1 MGTLWCDCEQRTRI
15 DPLRQRR
22 VGGCG
27 WPRVHLVR
35 KPVAVAQTQVGSESP
50 VFTVQMHQ
58 TNHSSDYEH
67 SARQRLQKRWTL
79 TQAQLSPTRTESRR
93 YQHRTACSDQ
103 SHRTHRSSAPRPK
116 LLQTPLFTD
125 ALGRRPALA
134 SPSATRRA
142 KQMLALVAERR
153 GECCLTG
160 PMLPSRHRC
169 NCRANRPTAGEA
181 PPSHST
187 HRDAPGVK
195 AHERAAAAMPRA

>member
-1 MGTLWCDCEQRTRI
+1 
-15 DPLRQRR
+15 
-22 VGGCG
+22 
-27 WPRVHLVR
+27 
-35 KPVAVAQTQVGSESP
+35 
-50 VFTVQMHQ
+50 MHQ
-58 TNHSSDYEH
+58 TDHSSDYEH

-93 YQHRTACSDQ
+93 YQHRTVCSDQ

-142 KQMLALVAERR
+142 KQMLALLSLSGEASAASLRTASVTSPLRLSGEPPDSRR
-153 GECCLTG
+153 GGAVTF
-160 PMLPSRHRC
+160 
-169 NCRANRPTAGEA
+169 N
-181 PPSHST
+181 

-195 AHERAAAAMPRA
+195 AHERAARRSAAVSMGDWVAKAGRPKRGVG